1 MTKDCKQLVLLH
13 KQNVVE
19 FTSIFSGYCYERSW
33 LELAALF
40 LTSEEIIVSNYAVFT
55 CSIEKKTFLASEVKW
70 DYTVF
75 MLFLNC
81 YIDLLIFLNFLFK

>member
-1 MTKDCKQLVLLH
+1 MWWNLL
-13 KQNVVE
+13 Q
-19 FTSIFSGYCYERSW
+19 FLSGYCYERSW

-55 CSIEKKTFLASEVKW
+55 CSIEKKTFLAFEVKW